1 MPINLCLASRF
12 YYPVYA
18 GGAMRFRRYLPGL
31 RARGVKTRV
40 FTGTPARQRLAAF
53 GTEPTW
59 SPGKPGEMLP
69 VELVD
74 DVPVH
79 RLQLPEASGRRRD
92 MLYGHKLYQ
101 FCQGAYQPDVIQF
114 LPLQLWYFPALLRLR
129 LSGMPLVATYNLLE
143 KRPSVGF
150 KQRWQNVYWR
160 FPYQLTDMII
170 VNSRLM
176 RETLR
181 NAGVR
186 TPVTVIPNGVD
197 STRYCPDE
205 NGRAPAEIR
214 RSLGLAP
221 TDILLLNVGSVEPR
235 KGTDILL
242 EAWGHLAQTYDNVH
256 LALVGPRPDQ
266 TDPALASFGQK
277 VQQLT
282 AVSGAA
288 DRVHFT
294 GEMAD
299 VVPWLQAADLF
310 VFTSRREGLPNV
322 VLEAMATAV
331 PVVLTPYLGLSDEL
345 GQAGVHYELAD
356 WQPEAVA
363 DAVSRLIEDRERRG
377 QLGAAGRDWVLTHM
391 DMEQSLTRLMAVYQE
406 LVVSKKGLSKSKS
419 LSLGMK
425 S

>member
-1 MPINLCLASRF
+1 MPLNLCLASRF

-18 GGAMRFRRYLPGL
+18 GGAMRFRRYSPGL
-31 RARGVKTRV
+31 RARQVETRV
-40 FTGTPARQRLAAF
+40 FTGTPTRQRLAAF

-69 VELVD
+69 VERVD

-92 MLYGHKLYQ
+92 MVYGRKLLQ
-101 FCQGAYQPDVIQF
+101 FCQGEYRPDIIQF

-129 LSGMPLVATYNLLE
+129 FSGIPLVATYNLLE
-143 KRPSVGF
+143 KRPSGSF

-176 RETLR
+176 RETLL
-181 NAGVR
+181 NGGVR

-197 STRYCPDE
+197 SGRYCPDE
-205 NGRAPAEIR
+205 NGRAAAEVR
-214 RSLGLAP
+214 RSLGLTP

-235 KGTDILL
+235 KGTDFLL
-242 EAWGHLAQTYDNVH
+242 EAWGHLAQIYDNVH

-266 TDPALASFGQK
+266 TDPALAAFGRK

-288 DRVHFT
+288 ERVHFV
-294 GEMAD
+294 GEVAD

-345 GQAGVHYELAD
+345 GQAGTHYELAD
-356 WQPEAVA
+356 RQPEALA
-363 DAVSRLIEDRERRG
+363 NTVSRLIEDGERRR
-377 QLGAAGRDWVLTHM
+377 QLGAAGRDWILTHM
-391 DMEQSLTRLMAVYQE
+391 DMEQSLNRLTAVYEE
-406 LVVSKKGLSKSKS
+406 LAAAKKGPAKHKS